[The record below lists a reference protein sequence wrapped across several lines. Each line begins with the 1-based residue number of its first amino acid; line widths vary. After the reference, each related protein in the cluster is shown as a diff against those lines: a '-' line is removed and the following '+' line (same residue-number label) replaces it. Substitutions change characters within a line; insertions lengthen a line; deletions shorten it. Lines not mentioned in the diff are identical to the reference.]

1 MPRKPGKSSTESGNK
16 PRVRFIFEPD
26 RTSPNG
32 ITYSW
37 LIHGT
42 YNGKEKAA
50 TATRAF
56 WLPFAYEATGEYSED
71 DLKELAQQSIWQ
83 MEAQIQHLR
92 EKFRLGVGPTSL
104 ATEPLVSS
112 ASVVAA
118 EDSST
123 VTPAVVLPQAG
134 TVAPADSDLLN
145 EFADV
150 L

>member
-1 MPRKPGKSSTESGNK
+1 MPRKPSEEKSPKKK

-71 DLKELAQQSIWQ
+71 ELKRTGSAIHLADGGSNSAFEGKVRSGGGTDQSGQ
-83 MEAQIQHLR
+83 
-92 EKFRLGVGPTSL
+92 
-104 ATEPLVSS
+104 
-112 ASVVAA
+112 
-118 EDSST
+118 
-123 VTPAVVLPQAG
+123 
-134 TVAPADSDLLN
+134 
-145 EFADV
+145 
-150 L
+150 